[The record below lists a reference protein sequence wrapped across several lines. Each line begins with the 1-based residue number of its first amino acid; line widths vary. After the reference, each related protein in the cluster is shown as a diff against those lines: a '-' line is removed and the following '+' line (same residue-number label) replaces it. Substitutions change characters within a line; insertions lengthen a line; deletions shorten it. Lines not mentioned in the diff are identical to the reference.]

1 MREVVTLAVI
11 EELVKFFRGQP
22 RELSAQLGSDVVCGH
37 GRHALKVRAVADK
50 GRGCCPQLELA
61 SGPLTQ
67 PRTSRQGDRRA
78 VWLDLA
84 R

>member
-50 GRGCCPQLELA
+50 AGGAARSLGSPQARDPASDKPSGR
-61 SGPLTQ
+61 
-67 PRTSRQGDRRA
+67 
-78 VWLDLA
+78 LA
-84 R
+84 RGLA